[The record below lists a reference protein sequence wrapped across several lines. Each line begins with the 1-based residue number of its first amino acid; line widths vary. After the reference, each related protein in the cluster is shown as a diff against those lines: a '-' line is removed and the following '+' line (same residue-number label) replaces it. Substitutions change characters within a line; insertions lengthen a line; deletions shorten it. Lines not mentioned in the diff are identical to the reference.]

1 MAKRETTVSS
11 NKVFLPLLFVG
22 SSILMEIAN
31 YLYLGFKSSSG
42 VRMIFPTYFMFDLA
56 IILMLA
62 GVIFLCQNKILQNI
76 VFYLFISIH
85 IILNIVNTTMYGIFG
100 DILSYDLLSLGAEA
114 TTALSAD
121 LIDWWGLV
129 LNLSF
134 LTLIITSGVLLQKFN
149 KKTITIKY
157 SAMPALIVAIFIL
170 FQSFGASMLVIQ
182 QSVLPTAVAEGREIE
197 QSDVHLWENFQ
208 FKLDAYK
215 KFGHFGFYAKSIVNI
230 VENRLSDSSYEDVSK
245 KIDEGYRPQNVS
257 APLYGDN
264 LMVVLCESLDWYAI
278 DPILTPTLYSLA
290 YAQDE
295 NAIAFSNFYGRNRTN
310 ISEGITLLGSM
321 PRNTLLYN
329 SMEKGYTFDY
339 ALPKLFKS
347 TAKDKLTKTQY
358 VHENYESFYK
368 RNLTHGTDGI
378 GFDEIYSW
386 EDYTG
391 DYDFAWE
398 HWVEDY
404 EFSYNQIENIFPTD
418 CDRFLTYYATISTHG
433 PYTKSQ
439 PNLEK
444 YYKLIDDNW
453 STLADWMNGDGGFP
467 LPDDENS
474 LLMFKRYKA
483 GIIDFDR
490 TVNMWLQELDARG
503 LKDNT
508 TILFFA
514 DHNSYYSN
522 LCYRM
527 KGIAKTNFSN
537 TYINNIPMF
546 IYSPHLAREKGSGVN
561 EVYCN
566 TYDILPTI
574 CDLFG
579 LPTNTTQFQGY
590 SIYSENIKDSFFSSN
605 LNGMFTKD
613 IYSLNISEIYLPNGE
628 VSNEEI
634 ERFKINA
641 NKFYQKQD
649 LLEKMYANG
658 LNGKIKII

>member
-1 MAKRETTVSS
+1 MFKWEKTVSS
-11 NKVFLPLLFVG
+11 NKIFLPLLFVG
-22 SSILMEIAN
+22 FSILMEMAN
-31 YLYLGFKSSSG
+31 YLYLGFKSAGG
-42 VRMIFPTYFMFDLA
+42 VLMVLPTYFMFDMA

-76 VFYLFISIH
+76 VFYLFISVH
-85 IILNIVNTTMYGIFG
+85 IILNIINTTMYGIFG
-100 DILSYDLLSLGAEA
+100 DILSYDLLFLGAEA

-134 LTLIITSGVLLQKFN
+134 LAVIIASAVLLQKFN

-157 SAMPALIVAIFIL
+157 NTLPALIIAIFIL
-170 FQSFGASMLVIQ
+170 CQSFGASMLVVQ
-182 QSVLPTAVAEGREIE
+182 QSVLPTAVAEEREIE
-197 QSDVHLWENFQ
+197 QSDIYLWDNFQ

-215 KFGHFGFYAKSIVNI
+215 KFGHFGFYAKSILNV
-230 VENRLSDSSYEDVSK
+230 VENRLSNDSYEDISK
-245 KIDEGYRPQNVS
+245 RLDEGYKGQDVS

-278 DPILTPTLYSLA
+278 DPNLTPTLYSLA
-290 YAQDE
+290 YGQDE
-295 NAIAFSNFYGRNRTN
+295 NSIAFSNFYARNRTN

-347 TAKDKLTKTQY
+347 TAKEKSTKTQY
-358 VHENYESFYK
+358 VHENFESFYK
-368 RNLTHGTDGI
+368 RDVTHGKNGM

-391 DYDFAWE
+391 DYEFAWE

-404 EFSYNQIENIFPTD
+404 EFSKNQIDNIFPTD

-433 PYTKSQ
+433 PYTTSQ

-444 YYKLIDDNW
+444 YYKLIDENW
-453 STLADWMNGDGGFP
+453 DSLADWMNGEGGFP
-467 LPDDENS
+467 LPDDKDS

-483 GIIDFDR
+483 GVIDFDR
-490 TVNMWLQELDARG
+490 TVKMWLQELEERG

-527 KGIAKTNFSN
+527 KGIEKTDFSN

-546 IYSPHLAREKGSGVN
+546 IYSPHLTQVVGGGVS
-561 EVYCN
+561 EIYCN

-574 CDLFG
+574 CNLFG
-579 LPTNTTQFQGY
+579 LPTNSTQFQGY
-590 SIYSENIKDSFFSSN
+590 SIYSDEIVNSFFSSN

-641 NKFYQKQD
+641 NRFYEKQD
-649 LLEKMYANG
+649 MLEKMYANG
-658 LNGKIKII
+658 INGKIKII

>member
-42 VRMIFPTYFMFDLA
+42 VRMVFPTYFMFDLA

-264 LMVVLCESLDWYAI
+264 
-278 DPILTPTLYSLA
+278 
-290 YAQDE
+290 
-295 NAIAFSNFYGRNRTN
+295 
-310 ISEGITLLGSM
+310 
-321 PRNTLLYN
+321 
-329 SMEKGYTFDY
+329 
-339 ALPKLFKS
+339 
-347 TAKDKLTKTQY
+347 
-358 VHENYESFYK
+358 
-368 RNLTHGTDGI
+368 
-378 GFDEIYSW
+378 
-386 EDYTG
+386 
-391 DYDFAWE
+391 
-398 HWVEDY
+398 
-404 EFSYNQIENIFPTD
+404 
-418 CDRFLTYYATISTHG
+418 
-433 PYTKSQ
+433 
-439 PNLEK
+439 
-444 YYKLIDDNW
+444 
-453 STLADWMNGDGGFP
+453 
-467 LPDDENS
+467 
-474 LLMFKRYKA
+474 
-483 GIIDFDR
+483 
-490 TVNMWLQELDARG
+490 
-503 LKDNT
+503 
-508 TILFFA
+508 
-514 DHNSYYSN
+514 
-522 LCYRM
+522 
-527 KGIAKTNFSN
+527 
-537 TYINNIPMF
+537 
-546 IYSPHLAREKGSGVN
+546 
-561 EVYCN
+561 
-566 TYDILPTI
+566 
-574 CDLFG
+574 
-579 LPTNTTQFQGY
+579 
-590 SIYSENIKDSFFSSN
+590 
-605 LNGMFTKD
+605 
-613 IYSLNISEIYLPNGE
+613 
-628 VSNEEI
+628 
-634 ERFKINA
+634 
-641 NKFYQKQD
+641 
-649 LLEKMYANG
+649 
-658 LNGKIKII
+658 